1 MMPPHLGQRRFG
13 IQDQLSRNMVRN
25 FERVRIDVSKQ
36 RIVDQPDERRDA
48 DDLLFAMRHQ

>member
-1 MMPPHLGQRRFG
+1 MMPPHLRQRRFG
-13 IQDQLSRNMVRN
+13 IQNQLPRDVMRD
-25 FERVRIDVSKQ
+25 FKRVGIDIPKQ